1 MAVPPP
7 SNFSKIHQIPQNT
20 LLRNTKNLLYKS
32 VYLWDTSY
40 MSELKE
46 KIRQLDSLN
55 LKTVDANDL
64 VYEILSD
71 MTDRIEKLEG
81 NSPKTTRKHDVDYY
95 MSKNY
100 FNKVNRPVFTQD
112 EIIRFIEKINEDRE

>member
-7 SNFSKIHQIPQNT
+7 SNFNKIHQIPQNT

-64 VYEILSD
+64 VYEILSEMAD
-71 MTDRIEKLEG
+71 KIEKLEE
-81 NSPKTTRKHDVDYY
+81 NTQFLQEKTVVNFKTG
-95 MSKNY
+95 KN
-100 FNKVNRPVFTQD
+100 
-112 EIIRFIEKINEDRE
+112 